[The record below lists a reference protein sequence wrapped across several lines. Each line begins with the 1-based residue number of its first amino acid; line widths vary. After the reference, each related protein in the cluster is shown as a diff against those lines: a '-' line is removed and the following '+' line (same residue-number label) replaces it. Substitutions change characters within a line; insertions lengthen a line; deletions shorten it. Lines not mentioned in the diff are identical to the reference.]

1 MTEPERTWEERAQ
14 DWLDSL
20 DQPLRSAAEAVIDE
34 YLNPV
39 RYEPVGD
46 AEDWKPQT
54 DSRYGV
60 TVNFNR
66 EEIRLISDAFE
77 PESSPIRLMKE
88 MLLEH
93 AAEVVTERENSD
105 SDHAA
110 AD

>member
-1 MTEPERTWEERAQ
+1 MTEAGKTWEERAQ

-54 DSRYGV
+54 DSR
-60 TVNFNR
+60 
-66 EEIRLISDAFE
+66 
-77 PESSPIRLMKE
+77 
-88 MLLEH
+88 
-93 AAEVVTERENSD
+93 
-105 SDHAA
+105 
-110 AD
+110 